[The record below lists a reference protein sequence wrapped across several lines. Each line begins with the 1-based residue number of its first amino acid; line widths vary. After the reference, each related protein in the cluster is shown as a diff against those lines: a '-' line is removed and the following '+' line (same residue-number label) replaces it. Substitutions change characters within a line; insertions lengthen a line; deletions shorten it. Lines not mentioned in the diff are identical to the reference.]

1 MEIWMN
7 KLLVAL
13 CAGTCVLPFSSA
25 LADDQTLP
33 DYTPAEQAQ
42 YKQEADAKKS
52 EWTEM
57 TSGQKET
64 ATKAQQARALSYED
78 HIEFQTQNPLSRNI
92 GISKSYAATKNE
104 PKAPRGTINTPEAEK
119 LLMKNKGQ

>member
-1 MEIWMN
+1 MN

-13 CAGTCVLPFSSA
+13 CASACVLPFSSA
-25 LADDQTLP
+25 FADDETPP
-33 DYTPAEQAQ
+33 DFTPSEQAQ
-42 YKQEADAKKS
+42 YKQEADAQKAATDK
-52 EWTEM
+52 M
-57 TSGQKET
+57 TPEQKET
-64 ATKAQQARALSYED
+64 ATKGRRAKALSYED